1 MPYSKFSRKQ
11 TRKIRNSVE
20 SEVAILTGEEKCN
33 GQVLEMRVTESSS
46 HLHWLTG
53 KLHKEL
59 PIRRAEAD
67 LRSGW
72 TFNVIPNP
80 HTEWKQRAENLVAQG
95 VWAQP
100 LPKSLAN
107 PKKSDFKKKK
117 KKGQLGEGGGTKQKH
132 KQCQQPHTAGE
143 TDSLDYRKVSC

>member
-33 GQVLEMRVTESSS
+33 GQVPEMRVTESSS

-117 KKGQLGEGGGTKQKH
+117 KKRTVGRGGRNKTETQAMSAATHSRGDWLPRLQK
-132 KQCQQPHTAGE
+132 
-143 TDSLDYRKVSC
+143 S